1 MCSNDNKNYENL
13 LSFSALIA
21 ITGSLVSA
29 GDWPTWRGLA
39 RDDIS
44 TEKGLLKTWPTGG
57 PKKVW
62 MSNDA
67 GLGYAGF
74 SVANGAL
81 QWVPLVTGRKTNRLQ
96 SCIQFFLEQKVWE
109 LEVGELL
116 TNGWG
121 DGLRTTP
128 TVDGKVYA
136 LGGKGNLV
144 CADART
150 GKKIWDVHM
159 VKDLEGKVPGWGY
172 TESVLLD
179 QVTGDLYSRW

>member
-1 MCSNDNKNYENL
+1 MKNL

-21 ITGSLVSA
+21 ITCSLVSA

-81 QWVPLVTGRKTNRLQ
+81 YTMGA
-96 SCIQFFLEQKVWE
+96 F
-109 LEVGELL
+109 
-116 TNGWG
+116 
-121 DGLRTTP
+121 
-128 TVDGKVYA
+128 
-136 LGGKGNLV
+136 GNSEKLI
-144 CADART
+144 A
-150 GKKIWDVHM
+150 
-159 VKDLEGKVPGWGY
+159 
-172 TESVLLD
+172 
-179 QVTGDLYSRW
+179 